1 MVLVL
6 SAPRRMDKSVSA
18 LKRSDKLDSVLRC
31 TQPEWMDIDMTKR
44 WNFSA
49 QFKAT
54 VALKALCGD
63 KTVQEIS
70 VKRHLHPTQV
80 STWKRQAMEGLAS
93 LFSDKANQA
102 EIMGDEIKELHANIE
117 QLAVETDFLSQGLKR

>member
-1 MVLVL
+1 
-6 SAPRRMDKSVSA
+6 
-18 LKRSDKLDSVLRC
+18 
-31 TQPEWMDIDMTKR
+31 MDIDMTKR
-44 WNFSA
+44 RNFSA

-54 VALKALCGD
+54 VARKTLRGD

-80 STWKRQAMEGLAS
+80 STWKRQAMEGMAS

-102 EIMGDEIKELHANIE
+102 EIMGDEIKELHARTM
-117 QLAVETDFLSQGLKR
+117 QLAVANDFCHKG